1 MDFSHF
7 ITRWFQIL
15 CYFCW
20 SLHKIHLVLPPQKK
34 IWSLGSFQTVQG
46 HCGKLFSKKIIT
58 LHSNNGGEYMVLKDY
73 LFFHGISHYTTPPLH
88 HIPLNTMATLKE
100 DTAISLKLASP
111 YSLMLHFQT
120 PSGLMSLL
128 LLFTSLIASN
138 HHSQSILPIWIN
150 FSQKSQLL

>member
-15 CYFCW
+15 CYFYW
-20 SLHKIHLVLPPQKK
+20 SLHKIYLVLPPQKK
-34 IWSLGSFQTVQG
+34 NLKFRKFSNSTRPLWKIIFLKKLSLSTLIMEANIWSS
-46 HCGKLFSKKIIT
+46 KIISSST
-58 LHSNNGGEYMVLKDY
+58 AFPTS
-73 LFFHGISHYTTPPLH
+73 PLH
-88 HIPLNTMATLKE
+88 HIPLNTMVTLKE

-120 PSGLMSLL
+120 PSGLISLL
-128 LLFTSLIASN
+128 LLFTSLTTSN
-138 HHSQSILPIWIN
+138 HHSQSVLPIWIN

>member
-34 IWSLGSFQTVQG
+34 NLKFRKFSNGTRPLWKIIFLKKLSLSTLIMEENIWSS
-46 HCGKLFSKKIIT
+46 KIISPSMAFPT
-58 LHSNNGGEYMVLKDY
+58 S
-73 LFFHGISHYTTPPLH
+73 PLH

-100 DTAISLKLASP
+100 DIAISLKLASP
-111 YSLMLHFQT
+111 YSYILHFQT
-120 PSGLMSLL
+120 PSSLMSLL
-128 LLFTSLIASN
+128 LLFTSLTTSN
-138 HHSQSILPIWIN
+138 HHSQFVLPIWIN